1 MSTPLH
7 TVKEQFG
14 SKEAL
19 VEKLAPMLDRQ
30 TDESEA
36 DFKARLLQVS
46 NSKLLKLLEREND
59 LRERFGSREAL
70 VDAIVGMQTL
80 ESNSTLRERLLT
92 QSTGRLLST
101 HWGLSRKSKS

>member
-30 TDESEA
+30 SEESEA
-36 DFKARLLQVS
+36 DFKARLMLVS
-46 NSKLLKLLEREND
+46 NSKLLKLMEREED
-59 LRERFGSREAL
+59 LRARFGSREAL
-70 VDAIVGMQTL
+70 VDAIIGMQTL
-80 ESNSTLRERLLT
+80 ESNSTLRDRLLG

-101 HWGLSRKSKS
+101 HWGMARKSKS